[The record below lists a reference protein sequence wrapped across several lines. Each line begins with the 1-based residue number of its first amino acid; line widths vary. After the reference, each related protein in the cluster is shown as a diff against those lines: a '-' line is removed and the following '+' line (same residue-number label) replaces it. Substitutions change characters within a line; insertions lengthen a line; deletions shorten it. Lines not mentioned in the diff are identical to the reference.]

1 MANQPNIN
9 VSTSRGDEAVKII
22 VYGVVGLAVVGLAY
36 FGVIKPILNA
46 IGLTTSKE
54 DREAQQDEEKLS
66 RKQVLSPLLYRDNKS
81 KITISS
87 GKANQ
92 SAYNIYVAKGTF
104 YDDESLAVGSITS
117 AGSLVNISYIADV
130 FADNYGSSLESYLE
144 SFLENSDW
152 NTIENYIDKTK
163 KF

>member
-9 VSTSRGDEAVKII
+9 VSTSRGDEAVKIV
-22 VYGVVGLAVVGLAY
+22 VYGIVGLAVVGLAY
-36 FGVIKPILNA
+36 FGIIKPILNA
-46 IGLTTSKE
+46 VGLTSSKE
-54 DREAQQDEEKLS
+54 DREGAKDEEKLS

-92 SAYNIYVAKGTF
+92 SAYNIYIAKGTF

-117 AGSLVNISYIADV
+117 AGTLVNISYIADV
-130 FADNYGSSLESYLE
+130 FADNYGSSLESYLN
-144 SFLENSDW
+144 SFLENEDW
-152 NTIENYIDKTK
+152 NTIENYIDKTD

>member
-22 VYGVVGLAVVGLAY
+22 VYGVVGLAVVGLTY
-36 FGVIKPILNA
+36 FGIIKPILNA
-46 IGLTTSKE
+46 IGLTTSRE
-54 DREAQQDEEKLS
+54 DREGQQDEDKLS
-66 RKQVLSPLLYRDNKS
+66 RKQVLSPLLYRNNKS

-87 GKANQ
+87 GDANE
-92 SAYNIYVAKGTF
+92 SAYNIYIAKGNF
-104 YDDESLAVGSITS
+104 YDDEALAVGSITS

-130 FADNYGSSLESYLE
+130 FADNFGSSLESYLD
-144 SFLENSDW
+144 SFLENEDW
-152 NTIENYIDKTK
+152 NTIENYISKTN

>member
-9 VSTSRGDEAVKII
+9 VSTSRGDEAVKIV
-22 VYGVVGLAVVGLAY
+22 VYGVVGLVVVGLAY

-46 IGLTTSKE
+46 IGLTSSKE
-54 DREAQQDEEKLS
+54 DRDAQQDEEKLS

-81 KITISS
+81 KITLSS
-87 GKANQ
+87 GSANQ
-92 SAYNIYVAKGTF
+92 SAYNIYIAKGTF

-117 AGSLVNISYIADV
+117 AGTLVNISYIADV
-130 FADNYGSSLESYLE
+130 FADNYGSSLETYLE

>member
-104 YDDESLAVGSITS
+104 YDDESKAVGSITS

>member
-9 VSTSRGDEAVKII
+9 VSTSRGDEAVKIV
-22 VYGVVGLAVVGLAY
+22 VYGVVGLVVVGLAY

-81 KITISS
+81 KITLSS
-87 GKANQ
+87 GSANQ
-92 SAYNIYVAKGTF
+92 SAYNIYIAKGTF

-117 AGSLVNISYIADV
+117 AGTLVNISYIADV
-130 FADNYGSSLESYLE
+130 FADNYGSSLETYLE

>member
-9 VSTSRGDEAVKII
+9 VSTSRGDEAVKIV
-22 VYGVVGLAVVGLAY
+22 VYGIVGLAVVGLAY
-36 FGVIKPILNA
+36 FGIIKPILNA
-46 IGLTTSKE
+46 IGLTSSKE
-54 DREAQQDEEKLS
+54 DRDAQQDEEKLS

-81 KITISS
+81 KITLSS
-87 GKANQ
+87 GSANQ
-92 SAYNIYVAKGTF
+92 SAYNIYIAKGTF

-117 AGSLVNISYIADV
+117 AGTLVNISYIADV
-130 FADNYGSSLESYLE
+130 FADNYGSSLETYLE

>member
-36 FGVIKPILNA
+36 FGIIKPILNA
-46 IGLTTSKE
+46 VGLTSSKE
-54 DREAQQDEEKLS
+54 DREAQQDTEKLS

-104 YDDESLAVGSITS
+104 IDDESKAVGSITS

-130 FADNYGSSLESYLE
+130 FADNYGSSLESYLN
-144 SFLENSDW
+144 SFLENEDW
-152 NTIENYIDKTK
+152 STIENYIDKTK

>member
-9 VSTSRGDEAVKII
+9 VSTSRGDEAVKIV
-22 VYGVVGLAVVGLAY
+22 VYGVVGLVVVGLAY

-46 IGLTTSKE
+46 IGLTSSKE
-54 DREAQQDEEKLS
+54 DRDAQKDEEKLS

-81 KITISS
+81 KITLSS
-87 GKANQ
+87 GSANQ
-92 SAYNIYVAKGTF
+92 SAYNIYIAKGTF

-117 AGSLVNISYIADV
+117 AGTLVNISYIADV

>member
-9 VSTSRGDEAVKII
+9 VSTSRGDEAVKIV
-22 VYGVVGLAVVGLAY
+22 VYGVVGLVVVGLAY
-36 FGVIKPILNA
+36 FGVVKPILNA
-46 IGLTTSKE
+46 IGLTSSKE
-54 DREAQQDEEKLS
+54 DRDAQQDEEKLS

-81 KITISS
+81 KITLSS
-87 GKANQ
+87 GSANQ
-92 SAYNIYVAKGTF
+92 SAYNIYIAKGTF

-117 AGSLVNISYIADV
+117 AGTLVNISYIADV
-130 FADNYGSSLESYLE
+130 FADNYGSSLETYLE

>member
-1 MANQPNIN
+1 
-9 VSTSRGDEAVKII
+9 
-22 VYGVVGLAVVGLAY
+22 LAY

-81 KITISS
+81 KITLSS
-87 GKANQ
+87 GSANQ
-92 SAYNIYVAKGTF
+92 SAYNIYIAKGTF

-117 AGSLVNISYIADV
+117 AGTLVNISYIADV
-130 FADNYGSSLESYLE
+130 FADNYGSSLETYLE